1 MKLWTCAGA
10 VDTLGDMRLPALL
23 ALLATAGCSSDG
35 APPHLWG
42 DGAHLDGAAADIALP
57 ADGALTPDITAP
69 DLGCTLGT
77 ADNCAACGD
86 VCPPGQ
92 DTADTARLCEAATCT
107 IECKEESYDVND
119 RATDGCEAKD
129 DTPVH
134 DSKATATDLGT
145 SSDCD
150 KPLTVSGTLPSDDRR
165 HQKSPIDRP
174 NGRADWFKLT
184 IDDDAFCIIQADVK
198 VSFKSLPSTATY
210 SVSTVYVCKGG
221 KEMPKDVKTAAGGS
235 EVVLAPS
242 TVCTTIGDDSGTLYV
257 EVAKESGT
265 HSDASYTVE
274 IEP

>member
-1 MKLWTCAGA
+1 MKLWTCAGP
-10 VDTLGDMRLPALL
+10 VDTLKDMRLPALL

-35 APPHLWG
+35 SPPHLWG
-42 DGAHLDGAAADIALP
+42 DGARLDGALADIALP
-57 ADGALTPDITAP
+57 GDGLSLPDIISS
-69 DLGCTLGT
+69 DHGCTLGT
-77 ADNCAACGD
+77 PDNCAACGD

-92 DTADTARLCEAATCT
+92 DTADTARLCKTGVCA

-129 DTPVH
+129 DTPIH

-150 KPLTVSGTLPSDDRR
+150 KALTVSGVLPSDDQR

-184 IDDDAFCIIQADVK
+184 IDDDFCIIQADVK
-198 VSFKSLPSTATY
+198 VSFKSLPSNATF
-210 SVSTVYVCKGG
+210 SVSTLYVCKGG
-221 KEMPKDVKTAAGGS
+221 KEMPKDVKTAPGGS
-235 EVVLAPS
+235 EVILAPS

-257 EVAKESGT
+257 EVTKESGA